1 MAPAFESVVF
11 IQAEAEFVQST
22 MFSYSQNQALGGQS
36 DSGSAV
42 PVTRGEITTA
52 LSILSKVR
60 KQLQDP
66 NKNPISFTE
75 SEAQLM
81 TYLYIKYIAMHGKPQ
96 GDLDWTYWVR
106 LDDSSRQIVINVIR
120 KLGGNVSNLPAT
132 TYPQGFNPFP
142 RL

>member
-1 MAPAFESVVF
+1 MAPAYENVVF
-11 IQAEAEFVQST
+11 IKAEGEFVQST

-42 PVTRGEITTA
+42 PVTRAEITKA

-66 NKNPISFTE
+66 AKASICFTE
-75 SEAQLM
+75 AEAKLM
-81 TYLYIKYIAMHGKPQ
+81 MYLYINYIAMHGKPQ

-120 KLGGNVSNLPAT
+120 KLGGVVPNLPAT